1 MGMKKIQGK
10 KRKKIGIKDRITG
23 GKGAK

>member
-23 GKGAK
+23 GKGAE

>member
-23 GKGAK
+23 GKEAE